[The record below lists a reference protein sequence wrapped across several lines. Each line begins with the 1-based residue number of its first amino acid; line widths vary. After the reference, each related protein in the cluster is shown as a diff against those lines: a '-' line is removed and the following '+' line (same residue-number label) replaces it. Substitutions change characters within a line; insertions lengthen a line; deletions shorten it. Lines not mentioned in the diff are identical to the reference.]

1 MAIKLQIRR
10 GTAANWTSSDP
21 TLLEGE
27 IGYEL
32 DTGNWKVGDGTTAWQ
47 TLPYQFPYLTGSK
60 ALDTSTLVV
69 DQANDRV
76 GIGTA
81 TPLAKL
87 HVEGT
92 APIIRMRDTDS
103 GAGIYSEIGTS
114 NDDGTIVISADA
126 GNASGTSNAS
136 KIQFVIDNAVT
147 PQVTVLSD
155 RKVGIGTASPTSSI
169 HVVSSTTTADIN
181 LVNSGTSGGSGGLS
195 ISTSSN
201 AASITNVENS
211 TLTFGTNNADRVTIS
226 AGGNVGIGTTSPAAM
241 LHIEGTSPI
250 IRLKDSADDA
260 YSHINADNTSGSL
273 LLGADLGNTAGSSVM
288 QFSVDGSA
296 KMTINGSGFVGIGE
310 VTPTAPLHIKRSG
323 SVQMLFDPAQ
333 ASEAFSTITTNQFGG
348 VVIDTDPSD
357 LSTGATQFMV
367 KTDGTERLRCQST
380 SGSEVLVP
388 SPQTLHVQ
396 GTLKPTLGNIT
407 LNTIAHNALANI
419 NTSGGALLGRTDTGS
434 VTQVGDSSVKSWL
447 GLGSLAYLNNVI
459 DEKTSSVSNGTT
471 TYDGSNLTVG
481 LMTLITITWNQAES
495 TPCQWNIQSDAGEAF
510 IVFFA
515 GSTAES
521 GSSNMSQGLYDSV
534 GTDAAPRTQFV
545 FGALTRKTLFRTG
558 FASGFNGTQY
568 VVVMRLK

>member
-21 TLLEGE
+21 TLLQGE

-60 ALDTSTLVV
+60 ALDTLTLVV

-114 NDDGTIVISADA
+114 NTDGTVVISADA

-136 KIQFVIDNAVT
+136 KIQFVIDNAPT

-155 RKVGIGTASPTSSI
+155 RKVGIGTASPASSI

-181 LVNSGTSGGSGGLS
+181 LVNSGTTSGSGGLS

-211 TLTFGTNNADRVTIS
+211 TLTFGTNNTDRVTIA
-226 AGGNVGIGTTSPAAM
+226 AGGDVGIGTTSPSEM

-250 IRLKDSADDA
+250 IRLKDSAAAA
-260 YSHINADNTSGSL
+260 YSHINADNTTGSL
-273 LLGADLGNTAGSSVM
+273 LIGADLGNTAGSSVM

-296 KMTINGSGFVGIGE
+296 KVTINDNGFVGIGE
-310 VTPTAPLHIKRSG
+310 TSPQAPLHINRSG
-323 SVQMLFDPAQ
+323 SVQIISDPLQ
-333 ASEAFSTITTNQFGG
+333 ASTAYSTITTNQFGG
-348 VVIDTDPSD
+348 VVIAADPSNS
-357 LSTGATQFMV
+357 STVNTSQVMLQV
-367 KTDGTERLRCQST
+367 DGTTRLECQAT
-380 SGSEVLVP
+380 TDANVRVP
-388 SPQTLHVQ
+388 VGQTLHVA
-396 GTLKPTLGNIT
+396 GTLRPTLGSVT
-407 LNTIAHNALANI
+407 SNTISLSALEHFNI
-419 NTSGGALLGRTDTGS
+419 ADGHLLGKL
-434 VTQVGDSSVKSWL
+434 SSGLGTAIPNSKGNVQSWL
-447 GLGSLAYLNNVI
+447 GLGSAAYS
-459 DEKTSSVSNGTT
+459 DSSDFTPDPQTGAGVGQIQVWSDAAGASAPVSV
-471 TYDGSNLTVG
+471 TVG
-481 LMTLITITWNQAES
+481 A
-495 TPCQWNIQSDAGEAF
+495 AGQNWA
-510 IVFFA
+510 VWYFA
-515 GSTAES
+515 IGSGSTARDITGATSGVYVTS
-521 GSSNMSQGLYDSV
+521 GSTQ
-534 GTDAAPRTQFV
+534 TITAPAYPY
-545 FGALTRKTLFRTG
+545 GKAIIAIG
-558 FASGFNGTQY
+558 I
-568 VVVMRLK
+568 RLA